1 MGHQELN
8 FADRVSGL
16 RRSLPVWMSGLLLL
30 VLVAGAVQVMP
41 MPTALAQQGGTI
53 VHDSAVDF
61 SPTCV
66 VGTSVTVSDASGGEI
81 RLAASLEDYFS
92 GTAVDTNR
100 WLVGSANTWYTAP
113 VTVSGGVVSLDA
125 MYLRS

>member
-61 SPTCV
+61 APTC
-66 VGTSVTVSDASGGEI
+66 
-81 RLAASLEDYFS
+81 
-92 GTAVDTNR
+92 
-100 WLVGSANTWYTAP
+100 
-113 VTVSGGVVSLDA
+113 
-125 MYLRS
+125 